1 MRNREKEPTDDNCLQ
16 PNSKSDWEAV
26 KSFINQLV
34 LLEKKA
40 VSVRFLNGLYK
51 LNPSDTRYRNK
62 LKTRICNEFSESLT
76 FLTPANNQAEVVIS
90 ASVLSEKFHLSDE
103 SILRNA
109 AYHLRQDIFNFVNQ
123 LPEPKWP
130 PTPDELT
137 SNERNP
143 PRSVTDF
150 LTYLL
155 KPEKHSVSGN
165 VNRLIKSYASDMVYG
180 VTNGKTIPAK
190 HFLLALGLHG
200 KKMGLKLIIHSV
212 IA

>member
-26 KSFINQLV
+26 KSFINQQV

-40 VSVRFLNGLYK
+40 VSMRFLHGLYK
-51 LNPSDTRYRNK
+51 LSPSDSRYRNRF
-62 LKTRICNEFSESLT
+62 KTRICNEFSESLT

-130 PTPDELT
+130 PKPDELT

-190 HFLLALGLHG
+190 HFLLAVGLHG

-212 IA
+212 IT